1 MESAQRGGGDA
12 EHSDDAGGLLA
23 LSGTPVPTLAGI
35 LSGAL
40 LANLAFKDLLR

>member
-1 MESAQRGGGDA
+1 MAVVTLSIVTTLVVY
-12 EHSDDAGGLLA
+12 S